1 MENLKELQLLLK
13 NIELIDNKYKILRD
27 ADAFNIFTVLRYG
40 RDEVNL
46 HSQFIGHLLDPKES
60 HKKGNEFLKAFLK
73 ICRIENFNT
82 DNVKI
87 SKEEGKIDLLIKN
100 DSQAIIIENKI
111 DALDQDKQLEKYY
124 DKTPNTIKVIYLTLD
139 GRPPSDSSLGN
150 KKDEIEKILLCLSY
164 ENDISNWMDKCIKIS
179 ALNPPLR
186 ETLLQYKKL
195 IGELT
200 GNTMSI
206 NERIELRDFLAKGDN
221 ALNAQIIVGNWNH
234 VKWHTEWDFWYYFE
248 KIIVKD
254 GFKVLEE
261 NKYSEDSLNRF
272 IHNSGRR
279 GSNYG
284 LMIEGGKIENKPFN
298 FMIEKSFEQVGTIIG
313 VTGKF
318 ENQNMLENEKYK
330 ALKKEVDEFGLL
342 VNYHPIWIGFKQLE
356 PKINFE
362 SFSDETTLRLVNKD
376 FREKYINDRWAEIK
390 PFIEA
395 CQKALN

>member
-1 MENLKELQLLLK
+1 MENLKELQPLLK
-13 NIELIDNKYKILRD
+13 NIELIDNKYKILRE
-27 ADAFNIFTVLRYG
+27 ADAFNIFTILRNAH
-40 RDEVNL
+40 DEVNL
-46 HSQFIGHLLDPKES
+46 HSQFIGHLLNPNES
-60 HKKGNEFLKAFLK
+60 HKKGHEFLLAFLK
-73 ICRIENFNT
+73 ICGIENFEIQ
-82 DNVKI
+82 NVKI
-87 SKEEGKIDLLIKN
+87 TKEEGKIDLLIRN
-100 DSQAIIIENKI
+100 DSHAIIIENKI
-111 DALDQDKQLEKYY
+111 YAGDQDKQLEKYN
-124 DKTPNTIKVIYLTLD
+124 DKTHKTHKTVKVIYLTLD
-139 GRPPSDSSLGN
+139 GRDPSTNSLGSI
-150 KKDEIEKILLCLSY
+150 KKDLLLCISY
-164 ENDISNWMDKCIKIS
+164 SQHILNWIDECIKIA

-234 VKWHTEWDFWYYFE
+234 VKWHTEWDFWCYFE
-248 KIIVKD
+248 EIIIKD

-298 FMIEKSFEQVGTIIG
+298 FMIEKSFVKFGTIIG

-362 SFSDETTLRLVNKD
+362 SFSDETTLRLTNKD
-376 FREKYINDRWAEIK
+376 FRENYINDRWKEIK

-395 CQKALN
+395 CKKALN

>member
-27 ADAFNIFTVLRYG
+27 ADAFNIFTVLRNAH
-40 RDEVNL
+40 DEVNL
-46 HSQFIGHLLDPKES
+46 HSQFIGHLLNPDES
-60 HKKGNEFLKAFLK
+60 HKKGNEFLAAFLK
-73 ICRIENFNT
+73 ICGINDFSTEK
-82 DNVKI
+82 VKVT
-87 SKEEGKIDLLIKN
+87 KEEGKIDLLIKN

-111 DALDQDKQLEKYY
+111 NAGDQDTQLVRYY
-124 DKTPNTIKVIYLTLD
+124 NKTLNTVKVIYLTLD
-139 GRPPSDSSLGN
+139 GRPPSANSLGTV
-150 KKDEIEKILLCLSY
+150 KLEILICISYSFHIL
-164 ENDISNWMDKCIKIS
+164 NWMDECIKIS

-195 IGELT
+195 MGELT
-200 GNTMSI
+200 GNNMEI
-206 NERIELRDFLAKGDN
+206 NERIELRDFLGKGDGDN
-221 ALNAQIIVGNWNH
+221 AINAQIIIENWNH

-284 LMIEGGKIENKPFN
+284 LMIEGGNIEDKPFN
-298 FMIEKSFEQVGTIIG
+298 FFIEKSIVGYGIIIG
-313 VTGKF
+313 VTGNFKDKIW
-318 ENQNMLENEKYK
+318 LENEKYK
-330 ALKKEVDEFGLL
+330 ALKKEVDGFGLYL
-342 VNYHPIWIGFKQLE
+342 NNDVWKGLKSLE
-356 PKINFE
+356 PKVNFLL
-362 SFSDETTLRLVNKD
+362 FSDETTLRLVNKD

-395 CQKALN
+395 CQKAIN